1 MRSIDTKYV
10 MRPDGS
16 VEAMST
22 DEWIRR
28 LHTPEDWEAAHR
40 IGRTEVGRYDVST
53 VFLSHDHRFHGDGP
67 PILFETMVFDHG
79 GDESNW
85 SGWADLYCERYC
97 TRVEAEAG
105 HARVVA
111 ALEAGT
117 APEDLDEG
125 AE

>member
-10 MRPDGS
+10 MRPDGT

-22 DEWIRR
+22 DEWI
-28 LHTPEDWEAAHR
+28 LSYPPPEQWEAAHR
-40 IGRTEVGRYDVST
+40 IGRTMVGGYEVST
-53 VFLSHDHRFHGDGP
+53 VFLSHDHRFLGDGP
-67 PILFETMVFDHG
+67 PILFETMVFDNSDG
-79 GDESNW
+79 ENW
-85 SGWADLYCERYC
+85 AADQYCERYC
-97 TRVEAEAG
+97 TRAEAEAG